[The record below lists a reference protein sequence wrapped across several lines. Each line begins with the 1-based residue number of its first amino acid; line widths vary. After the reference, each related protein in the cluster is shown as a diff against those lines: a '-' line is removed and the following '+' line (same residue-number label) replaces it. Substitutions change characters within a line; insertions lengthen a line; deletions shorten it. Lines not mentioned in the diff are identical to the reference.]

1 MRLLAGERHEM
12 HAQESP
18 LKMAPCLRG
27 TDYAGPRL
35 DAHLDE
41 RRGKTKEDKMAGRDV
56 AVNQVA
62 PDTVYGRDTIEAVP
76 HTRRDF
82 TFWALLFIFMG
93 MQVPVSYFI
102 TGGSVTAG
110 LTLGQAFTT
119 TIVAVIIG
127 FAIFALVGVIG
138 WQTGASTMVCTR
150 PAFGIVG
157 SLLPALITYI
167 ELTGWDSVH
176 VQLAGKLMGVIG
188 QENWG
193 LGYTQVF
200 SVIVGLIIVSLV
212 VWGHKILRVMERFLV
227 PIVVLLVIMAL
238 YAVLS
243 GQHLGHLWG
252 TRGPGS
258 LTIML
263 AFDAMFIAILTWC
276 PMVSDYTRY
285 AQTRTAAFGA
295 ALIGSV
301 PVSLFMLFVGQTAAI
316 GLGNPN
322 ALIAM
327 VHHGAVFS
335 TVAFFVAM
343 FATIATAALIMYSAS
358 MALLNVFPRIPLR
371 YINLFT
377 GAVVI
382 IASISINLLGNVI
395 NWLSFQGILL
405 IPLFSVMLV
414 DYFVVRRQWY
424 DVPALFER
432 GGPYWG
438 LYGFNLA
445 GYGAWIV
452 GAITYQVVHTAIPS
466 LGGSVV
472 SFLVAGILYWVLAS
486 FLPQPIRTSA
496 ATQAQA

>member
-1 MRLLAGERHEM
+1 MA
-12 HAQESP
+12 HADIDTGQAVPES
-18 LKMAPCLRG
+18 L
-27 TDYAGPRL
+27 
-35 DAHLDE
+35 
-41 RRGKTKEDKMAGRDV
+41 
-56 AVNQVA
+56 
-62 PDTVYGRDTIEAVP
+62 YGRDSLDAVP
-76 HTRRDF
+76 HNRRDLS
-82 TFWALLFIFMG
+82 FWGLLFIFMG

-102 TGGSVTAG
+102 TGGSITAG
-110 LTLGQAFTT
+110 LTLGEAFYTT
-119 TIVAVIIG
+119 VAGVIIG
-127 FAIFALVGVIG
+127 FAVFALVGLIG
-138 WQTGASTMVCTR
+138 WQTGTSTMVCTR
-150 PAFGIVG
+150 PAFGIIG

-212 VWGHKILRVMERFLV
+212 VWGHKVLKVMERYLV

-243 GQHLGHLWG
+243 GHSLGTLWG
-252 TRGPGS
+252 KRGAGS

-285 AQTRTAAFGA
+285 ARTRGNAFRA
-295 ALIGSV
+295 SLIGSI
-301 PVSLFMLFVGQTAAI
+301 PVSLFMLFVGQAAAI

-322 ALIAM
+322 ALLAM

-358 MALLNVFPRIPLR
+358 MALLNIFPNVPLR

-377 GAVVI
+377 GTIVI
-382 IASISINLLGNVI
+382 IASVTVNLLGNVI
-395 NWLSFQGILL
+395 NWLSFQGIML
-405 IPLFSVMLV
+405 IPLFAVMLV
-414 DYFVVRRQWY
+414 DYFVVRQQRY
-424 DVPALFER
+424 DVAALFER
-432 GGPYWG
+432 NGPYWG
-438 LYGFNLA
+438 YYGFNLA
-445 GYGAWIV
+445 GYAAWVV
-452 GAITYQVVHTAIPS
+452 GAIVYQVVHVGVPQ

-472 SFLVAGILYWVLAS
+472 SFLVAGILYWAIAS
-486 FLPQPIRTSA
+486 FMSRPVSRTI
-496 ATQAQA
+496 ATTRT